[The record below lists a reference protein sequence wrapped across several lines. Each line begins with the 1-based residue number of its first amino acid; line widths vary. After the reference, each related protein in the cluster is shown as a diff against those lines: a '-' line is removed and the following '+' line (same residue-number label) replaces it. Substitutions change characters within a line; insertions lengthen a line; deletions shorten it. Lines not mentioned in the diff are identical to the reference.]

1 MGGGSRPARDGQP
14 ASPASLIR
22 RLLAWYDRDR
32 RRLPWRAEP
41 GSAADPYH
49 VLLSE
54 FMLQQTTVATVSR
67 RFPEFLARFPSLEAL
82 AAADQTEVLHAWQGL
97 GYYRRARA
105 LHALARTVVVRHH
118 GRLPTDAAALRALP
132 GIGPYTASALGAI
145 AFGQPAVPVDGNVLR
160 VLARLHRVE
169 TPLPAALPELNARA
183 AALATDRRPAD
194 VAQALMDLGATLC
207 RPRAPRCA
215 VCPWREACAAHAAGI
230 AGQLPRRAARPA
242 RPVRR
247 GLAFLLARPD
257 GAILFRRRPAIRYS
271 SRRAAAR
278 TAFAGGGA
286 ALTGAL
292 RGAAAG
298 GVRRALTGAPPLT
311 GLRRGCQLLEAIF
324 GVVLH
329 ALELHLQHLVLVLQL
344 FDRAGQ
350 LPQRV
355 LDAVDA
361 HIDVVGIAPG
371 LGQFRLPLL
380 RRRLLLLLLLLLL
393 PAAVEQIIEKI
404 AGALLRTRG
413 TGREHERRDKNG
425 DRERAPKLHA
435 VTETCHRRIRCQNA
449 RIRG

>member
-1 MGGGSRPARDGQP
+1 MLWLLVLQPWGAGSRPIAPANPPSLNMGSGSRPARDGQP
-14 ASPASLIR
+14 ASAASLIR

-82 AAADQTEVLHAWQGL
+82 AAADQAEVLHAWQGL

-257 GAILFRRRPAIRYS
+257 GAILFRRRPAEGLLGGLHELPS
-271 SRRAAAR
+271 SPWLEGELALE
-278 TAFAGGGA
+278 A
-286 ALTGAL
+286 ALGHAP
-292 RGAAAG
+292 AATDW
-298 GVRRALTGAPPLT
+298 R
-311 GLRRGCQLLEAIF
+311 
-324 GVVLH
+324 LH
-329 ALELHLQHLVLVLQL
+329 ALPVRHVFTHFVLELTLAQ
-344 FDRAGQ
+344 
-350 LPQRV
+350 
-355 LDAVDA
+355 
-361 HIDVVGIAPG
+361 GIAPTTTEAAASAGPSG
-371 LGQFRLPLL
+371 LWCRAADLDRLALPTVMRKLL
-380 RRRLLLLLLLLLL
+380 RR
-393 PAAVEQIIEKI
+393 
-404 AGALLRTRG
+404 AGLAG
-413 TGREHERRDKNG
+413 VDRRPG
-425 DRERAPKLHA
+425 A
-435 VTETCHRRIRCQNA
+435 
-449 RIRG
+449 